1 MSIPTIEIEEVSVQE
16 VYVPNWIQQQPTVD
30 YLVPPVILNIGNP
43 IVNMPGCVKSHR
55 DNQYHKSGLPV
66 DKNLVEQDP
75 DKAMILCDAEVPSYD
90 AMNYEPEQ
98 LIIVREAPV
107 PNVPPP
113 ETPPTPD
120 VPNTGDLSS
129 DEEVPCPGPGQL
141 RVGDVTQ
148 SGDERVIGHQLIDNG
163 KTCETLY
170 EPTTIVEK
178 FLPPVNQASTVTALA
193 VVATAGAAATP
204 LLIRII
210 RPVIKKVWTT
220 LQKKIG
226 KTPYKPTSNEIQT
239 NRYRQSKGLSPL
251 NFEKMK
257 KKG

>member
-30 YLVPPVILNIGNP
+30 YLVPPVVLNIGNP

-75 DKAMILCDAEVPSYD
+75 DKAMILCDAQVPSYD
-90 AMNYEPEQ
+90 AMNYEPER
-98 LIIVREAPV
+98 LIITREAPIPDV
-107 PNVPPP
+107 RPP

-120 VPNTGDLSS
+120 VPDTGDLSPN
-129 DEEVPCPGPGQL
+129 EEVPCPGPNQP
-141 RVGDVTQ
+141 RIGDLTQ
-148 SGDERVIGHQLIDNG
+148 KGDEKVIGHELSDDG
-163 KTCETLY
+163 KTCVVLY
-170 EPTTIVEK
+170 ENTTTAEK
-178 FLPPVNQASTVTALA
+178 FLPSTNQVSTTAAIA
-193 VVATAGAAATP
+193 VVATAAAAATP
-204 LLIRII
+204 LLLR
-210 RPVIKKVWTT
+210 VIKPIIKKTVDTVKKKLGKKVYRPSRDEI
-220 LQKKIG
+220 K
-226 KTPYKPTSNEIQT
+226 SNQ
-239 NRYRQSKGLSPL
+239 YRQSKGLSPL

>member
-55 DNQYHKSGLPV
+55 DNQYHKSGLPL

-210 RPVIKKVWTT
+210 RPVIKKIWTT
-220 LQKKIG
+220 IQKKIG
-226 KTPYKPTSNEIQT
+226 KTPYKLTSNEIQT

>member
-1 MSIPTIEIEEVSVQE
+1 MSIPTIEIGEVSVQE

-30 YLVPPVILNIGNP
+30 YLVPPVVLNIGNP
-43 IVNMPGCVKSHR
+43 IVNMPGCVKAHK

-75 DKAMILCDAEVPSYD
+75 DKAMILCDAQVPSYD

-120 VPNTGDLSS
+120 VPDTGDLSS

-148 SGDERVIGHQLIDNG
+148 SGDERVVGHKLSDDG
-163 KTCETLY
+163 KVCETLY
-170 EPTTIVEK
+170 EPTTSIEK
-178 FLPPVNQASTVTALA
+178 YIPPINQVTSVTALA

-220 LQKKIG
+220 LQKKLG
-226 KTPYKPTSNEIQT
+226 KTPYTPSRNEIKANQ
-239 NRYRQSKGLSPL
+239 YRQSKGLDPL
-251 NFEKMK
+251 NFQKMK